1 MDLALHVVL
10 LLGAV
15 GLLAGFIDSIA
26 GGGGLITLPA
36 LLAVGLPPQ
45 MALGSNK
52 LQGSLGTF
60 SASLTF
66 LRSGELSLRDM
77 AMPASVALVSA
88 GLGTLAVQAL
98 DPGFLSALIPLLLV
112 AIAIYFV
119 MAPQAGV
126 VETRARIGAQAFL
139 WSVVPLIGFYDGFF
153 GPGTGSFFA
162 IGYVALLGHTL
173 RQATAKTKLLNFA
186 SNIAAL
192 SVFAL
197 GGNVGWLAGLAMGAG
212 QLVGARLGSQLV
224 IRRGAGLVRPLLV
237 IMSLALTARLLFV
250 GDASALAQ
258 MLGWME

>member
-1 MDLALHVVL
+1 
-10 LLGAV
+10 
-15 GLLAGFIDSIA
+15 
-26 GGGGLITLPA
+26 
-36 LLAVGLPPQ
+36 
-45 MALGSNK
+45 
-52 LQGSLGTF
+52 
-60 SASLTF
+60 
-66 LRSGELSLRDM
+66 
-77 AMPASVALVSA
+77 
-88 GLGTLAVQAL
+88 
-98 DPGFLSALIPLLLV
+98 
-112 AIAIYFV
+112 

-126 VETRARIGAQAFL
+126 VETRARIGAPAFL
-139 WSVVPLIGFYDGFF
+139 WGVVPLIGFYDGFF

-250 GDASALAQ
+250 GDASALAH